1 MKTYKKWFILGF
13 LLLAV
18 TVGMGTA
25 VYADISAGYTL
36 SKSVVAGG
44 GHQASTGGGYSLSG
58 TAGETAVDTVSGG
71 SYTLNSGFWINRN
84 TSYGIYLPM
93 ILRQ

>member
-1 MKTYKKWFILGF
+1 MKTYKKWLVLGF
-13 LLLAV
+13 LLLVV

-44 GHQASTGGGYSLSG
+44 GHQDSTGGGYSLSG
-58 TAGETAVDTVSGG
+58 TVAETAVDTISGG
-71 SYTLNSGFWINRN
+71 SYTLNSGFWSSGN